1 MAVTTSNQNTRPW
14 PAVAAAVALTTAA
27 LSVGYWALGLATMLI
42 FTAGFVGGLLLW
54 LGGLLLCLGG
64 LLL

>member
-1 MAVTTSNQNTRPW
+1 MAVTTSNQNARPW

-42 FTAGFVGGLLLW
+42 FTAGFVGGLR
-54 LGGLLLCLGG
+54 
-64 LLL
+64 